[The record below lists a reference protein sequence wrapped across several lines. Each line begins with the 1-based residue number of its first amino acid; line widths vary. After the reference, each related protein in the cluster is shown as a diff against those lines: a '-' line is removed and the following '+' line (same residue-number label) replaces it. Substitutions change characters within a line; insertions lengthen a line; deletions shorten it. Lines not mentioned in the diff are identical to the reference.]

1 MDCAWYCVLNITSAM
16 FSYHS
21 YIISRL
27 DWDILPTH
35 KIYAT
40 VSMNDIYNQS
50 KQVFTM
56 TISQFNLTSNCKS
69 I

>member
-1 MDCAWYCVLNITSAM
+1 M

-27 DWDILPTH
+27 GCDYLPTH

-56 TISQFNLTSNCKS
+56 TISQFNLTSYCKS

>member
-1 MDCAWYCVLNITSAM
+1 M

-50 KQVFTM
+50 KQVFTV
-56 TISQFNLTSNCKS
+56 TISQFYLTSICK
-69 I
+69 II